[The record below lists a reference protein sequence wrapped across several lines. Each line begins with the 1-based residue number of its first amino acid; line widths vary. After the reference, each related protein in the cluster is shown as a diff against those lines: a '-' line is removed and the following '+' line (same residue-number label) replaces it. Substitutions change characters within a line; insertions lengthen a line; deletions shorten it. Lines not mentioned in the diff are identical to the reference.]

1 MAGGDQYLVAS
12 NAVRDPVNNLANCGS
27 MVGPSA
33 PDGSRRRP
41 RGSHQGALSAP
52 RASAV
57 VDGAESPSSEESTES
72 SGEAPADALGGAS
85 QHALRPAPSQRQ
97 RVGLPR
103 RSRPLHVIPSSGEPS
118 TRRARGHTTGR
129 CGFELS
135 QDPHAARRTVVAPLP
150 AINKMAIHTLGIPK
164 GDMRHHLHA
173 LVATAAHAYFK
184 PKKTFSDQKRHRMA
198 AAISYLELHEPR
210 LAV

>member
-1 MAGGDQYLVAS
+1 LVAS

-118 TRRARGHTTGR
+118 TRRPRGHTTGR
-129 CGFELS
+129 CGFEFS
-135 QDPHAARRTVVAPLP
+135 QDPHAARRTVVAPFP
-150 AINKMAIHTLGIPK
+150 RSTRCQSTRWGSPRAAC
-164 GDMRHHLHA
+164 
-173 LVATAAHAYFK
+173 ATTY
-184 PKKTFSDQKRHRMA
+184 TRS
-198 AAISYLELHEPR
+198 
-210 LAV
+210 